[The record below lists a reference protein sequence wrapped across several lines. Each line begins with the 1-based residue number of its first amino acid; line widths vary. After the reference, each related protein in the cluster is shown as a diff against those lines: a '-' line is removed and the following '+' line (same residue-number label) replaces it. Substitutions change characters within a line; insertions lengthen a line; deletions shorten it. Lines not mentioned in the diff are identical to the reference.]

1 MDNTIT
7 LKPDSFIS
15 RELSLSRRPF
25 PAMLAVLAVLAI
37 AGAIGAEEPS
47 ARPLAWKTLPP
58 SYKASFTE
66 YSGFST
72 VGRIYEINRAASNVA
87 VISDKPFWSPQPGV
101 GNRVALWP
109 AHTLLMLRI
118 AAVAPITLDGKKA
131 GFAQFAIGQ
140 TVSVQYSIFSGGFC
154 AARRIEARTH

>member
-25 PAMLAVLAVLAI
+25 PAVLAVLAALAI

-72 VGRIYEINRAASNVA
+72 VGRIYEVNRAASNIA
-87 VISDKPFWSPQPGV
+87 VISDRPFWSPQPGV

-109 AHTLLMLRI
+109 AHTLLI
-118 AAVAPITLDGKKA
+118 
-131 GFAQFAIGQ
+131 
-140 TVSVQYSIFSGGFC
+140 SVLKQSGGVGRKDVRTYFDL
-154 AARRIEARTH
+154 IEFDEGRLR